1 MRSLAQGTLFHL
13 FYKSG
18 AIANPQ
24 YGGVTGRCEAVNG
37 L

>member
-13 FYKSG
+13 FYKSE

-24 YGGVTGRCEAVNG
+24 HGGGDWA